1 MNKTIR
7 RHAVRAVLCV
17 CVAAAMLLCASCRK
31 KEQGGSKVP
40 LSPGLSLI
48 EGSAIHEDGVALRTE
63 HYTVTDGMLAYYF
76 YGYGLSVM
84 QEMEKNKTYDPS
96 KNLHAQ
102 MYSETESWYDTIMNN
117 VLAAVCRTLVLCEGA
132 TVEGQ
137 AELTDEAKE
146 AIEQQLYNL
155 RFRAAAENSEDLT
168 TYLRRSYGPLIT
180 ENDLAT
186 ALRYE
191 AIATRFSESLN
202 DRLEG
207 EIPAEKALSYA
218 AEHNL
223 SDETPSRNLEYLIVS
238 GTTEAAVK
246 ENAAAALSA
255 VQKKPVSGTLE
266 ALSELGTAYRESN
279 MIPENAGV
287 TAISDW
293 LFADGR
299 KRGDTGT
306 VTADG
311 RTFVLLYTGNG
322 VTRGEV
328 RGRMALFDIA
338 YAEWYNALVGTLHFG
353 YNYDVIDS
361 YDVS

>member
-1 MNKTIR
+1 MNKKIR
-7 RHAVRAVLCV
+7 RRAVRAVLCV

-84 QEMEKNKTYDPS
+84 QEMEKNKTYDSS
-96 KNLHAQ
+96 KNLHSQ

-117 VLAAVCRTLVLCEGA
+117 VLAAVCRTLVYCEGA
-132 TVEGQ
+132 AAEGK

-146 AIEQQLYNL
+146 AIEQQLYTL

-191 AIATRFSESLN
+191 AIATRFSADLN
-202 DRLEG
+202 SRLEG

-223 SDETPSRNLEYLIVS
+223 SDETPSRNLEYLVVG

-246 ENAAAALSA
+246 ENAAAALAA
-255 VQKKPVSGTLE
+255 VKQKPVAGTLE
-266 ALSELGTAYRESN
+266 TLSAYGTAYRENN

-287 TAISDW
+287 AAIADW
-293 LFADGR
+293 LFESGR
-299 KRGDTGT
+299 KPGDTGS

-311 RTFVLLYTGNG
+311 QTFVLLFTGNG
-322 VTRGEV
+322 VTKGEV
-328 RGRMALFDIA
+328 RGRMALFDLA
-338 YAEWYNALVGTLHFG
+338 YAEWYNALVGTLHFE
-353 YNYDVIDS
+353 YNYDVIDG